1 MHLLEHLGLHHVCL
15 RLLGLLVEKL
25 QGRVV
30 GVVLGSHFCENLR
43 GECGGGIHLHLKPM
57 KSGHLVSH
65 EVFYLMQHGV
75 AELMRHKVY
84 EVCLCKKG

>member
-1 MHLLEHLGLHHVCL
+1 MTSFDVTI
-15 RLLGLLVEKL
+15 
-25 QGRVV
+25 
-30 GVVLGSHFCENLR
+30 VLFAAHCTS
-43 GECGGGIHLHLKPM
+43 HLKPM

-65 EVFYLMQHGV
+65 EVFYLMRHGV